1 MKIFNFFK
9 KKKVIQNKEVLIT
22 VSSSPQENI
31 TQSKIIHP
39 FIERCEYLKEQ
50 FGLIV
55 PEVYKSFFTHYTIEK
70 SNGLYHPFWRDGDPY
85 VEIFYTEKFIK
96 YMIERYLELHGKDFD
111 QTKFQEIVEEGKY
124 EFILKENRFETQH
137 IDISF
142 VDQCYDELDR
152 NQDYLIIGLNIYATC
167 GGAEF
172 LILSSDKKGY
182 FAGCY
187 HGMEEE
193 IEHQG
198 IKINYDIL
206 NHYRLVSEEILNPN
220 K

>member
-9 KKKVIQNKEVLIT
+9 KKKVIQNKEVLVT
-22 VSSSPQENI
+22 VTSTPQENI
-31 TQSKIIHP
+31 TESKIIHP